1 VPMEQQKIGKHTIVC
16 GKPVTG
22 VRRRRRKAKDKA
34 LEFERRLTMMRQH
47 AEWDANRERVK
58 ATGGRNQRI
67 YTRGVFAWRVQNG
80 TASRVEST
88 FLVDVPEEEFYK
100 LVKGGGTPE
109 ELLRTATYVARGGRS
124 AYDIVPRMRT
134 SRLSEW
140 AIFTMQAD
148 GKGRPQLIRAGFK
161 VNCVN
166 GRCKTTE
173 STFSRNRSCASCW
186 LTENTDSVRVQK
198 GKVFLIKEQNTFDR
212 EQVDDATGVEPSG
225 KKFRGGNACLR
236 EDAPHFS
243 ITSTIKD
250 YKSGSNTNEQ
260 LDPHNKG
267 QFRFPTNP
275 KTKDFRDD
283 IDVSR

>member
-1 VPMEQQKIGKHTIVC
+1 MEHQTGKQTFIC
-16 GKPVTG
+16 GKPVAG
-22 VRRRRRKAKDKA
+22 IRRRRSKKKDQS
-34 LEFERRLTMMRQH
+34 LEFKRRLEIMQQAAR
-47 AEWDANRERVK
+47 WDRNTQRVRD
-58 ATGGRNQRI
+58 TRGRNQRM

-88 FLVDVPEEEFYK
+88 FLVEVPEEEFYK

-124 AYDIVPRMRT
+124 AFDIVPRMRT

-140 AIFTMQAD
+140 AIFTIQAD
-148 GKGRPQLIRAGFK
+148 GRGRPQLLRTGFK

-166 GRCKTTE
+166 GMCKTTKE
-173 STFSRNRSCASCW
+173 TLSRNRSCASCW
-186 LTENTDSVRVQK
+186 LTENADNLRIQK
-198 GKVFLIKEQNTFDR
+198 GKLYLIKEQSTLDK
-212 EQVDDATGVEPSG
+212 EKVDDATGVEPSG

-250 YKSGSNTNEQ
+250 YKSGSDTNVQ
-260 LDPHNKG
+260 QDPHNKG
-267 QFRFPTNP
+267 QFRNPVNP